1 MTISA
6 EWKRQ
11 MNKKVPGTQIA
22 IILAPV
28 VLFSKLIFSGK
39 ALFWGTPSTQF
50 IPWWSFAWR
59 SILAGQ
65 LPLWNPLVGMGA
77 PLAAN
82 YQSGLFYPPYWIY
95 LPIYAAGGVEWM
107 AWSVTLVVCAHLIWA
122 GLGTARILKELR
134 VGELGQTI
142 SGLAFSLS
150 GYLVARAGFLSIN
163 AAVSWLPWILLGL
176 LGVIKDKKR
185 SLFLLTA
192 SLTMLFL
199 AGHAQTAW
207 YCLLLGAA
215 WCVFWSFQTSQ
226 SRLENWKKLRQG
238 ILRFA
243 AAGILA
249 AGISAVQLIPTFEY
263 LIQSQRAGEYGYS
276 LAMTYSFWPWRFL
289 TLFGPDLFGNP
300 AQGNY
305 WGYGNF
311 WEDAIY
317 IGLLPCLLALGFL
330 LRSIFSK
337 EGRLEDAQGFS
348 KRKFALFLGGISA
361 VSFILALGKNTPI
374 YPLLYRFVPTFD
386 LFQAPTRWS
395 IWAVFSFSL
404 LAGLGVDS
412 LEKAGGRRLYV
423 TRLAAAGCLAVIA
436 GSLSARYWIDGLNP
450 TFFVSSARAG
460 SIGFLIV
467 LLILAVPK
475 EKAGRRYAGWSLAVV
490 VLVAGDL
497 VLAGWDLNPG
507 IEKDFYREIQ
517 AGTDRFNGRT
527 WIPAA
532 DEYQLKYERYFLF
545 ESFYPGVVWDT
556 MADIPLPNLGLL
568 TGEELVNNF
577 DPLVP
582 GRYQSWMDRLNS
594 GNPPEAILDMM
605 NVSQIIHASTGA
617 WRVDN
622 RTLPKESRLRVVG
635 CQEIYKSPS
644 DVLELVMKEP
654 EKYFQNIA
662 ITSNKKLECSSG
674 ITGIVEI
681 SSAQNGYLKANIS
694 VENAAYLFWAE
705 SWYPGWLV
713 RVDGGKASNSLRANY
728 LFQAAAVSPGKHQ
741 VEFIYRPGSFLW
753 GGVATIFSLAL
764 GGLLFIVTKRKY

>member
-1 MTISA
+1 MIPSA
-6 EWKRQ
+6 EVTQR
-11 MNKKVPGTQIA
+11 MNKKGPGTQIA

-59 SILAGQ
+59 SVLAGQ
-65 LPLWNPLVGMGA
+65 LPLWDPLVGMGA

-107 AWSVTLVVCAHLIWA
+107 AWSVTLIVCAHLIWA
-122 GLGTARILKELR
+122 GWGTARILKELR

-142 SGLAFSLS
+142 GGLAFSLS

-163 AAVSWLPWILLGL
+163 AAVSWLPWILVGL
-176 LGVIKDKKR
+176 LGVIKEKKN
-185 SLFLLTA
+185 SMFLLTA
-192 SLTMLFL
+192 SLTMLLL
-199 AGHAQTAW
+199 AGHAQSAW
-207 YCLLLGAA
+207 YILLLGAA
-215 WCVFWSFQTSQ
+215 WCVFWSIQTGQNRSG
-226 SRLENWKKLRQG
+226 NWKRLSRGMLRY
-238 ILRFA
+238 A

-249 AGISAVQLIPTFEY
+249 VGISAVQLIPTLEY
-263 LIQSQRAGEYGYS
+263 LLQSQRAGEYGYS
-276 LAMTYSFWPWRFL
+276 QAMTYSFWPWRLL
-289 TLFGPDLFGNP
+289 TLFAPNLFGNP

-330 LRSIFSK
+330 SKSIFGK
-337 EGRLEDAQGFS
+337 EGRLVNIQGFS
-348 KRKFALFLGGISA
+348 KRKLALFLGSISA

-374 YPLLYRFVPTFD
+374 YPLLYRYVPTFD

-395 IWAVFSFSL
+395 IWGVFSFSL

-412 LEKAGGRRLYV
+412 LKKAVGRRLYV

-450 TFFVSSARAG
+450 SFFISTARAG
-460 SIGFLIV
+460 IIGFLIV

-475 EKAGRRYAGWSLAVV
+475 KKVGRKYAGWSLAVV

-497 VLAGWDLNPG
+497 VLAGWGLNPG
-507 IEKDFYREIQ
+507 IEKDFYRERQ
-517 AGTDRFNGRT
+517 ASSDRNTGRI

-545 ESFYPGVVWDT
+545 DSFYPGVDWDNL
-556 MADIPLPNLGLL
+556 ADIPLPNLGLI

-582 GRYQSWMDRLNS
+582 GRYQEWMDRLNG
-594 GNPPEAILDMM
+594 GNPPDKILDMM
-605 NVSQIIHASTGA
+605 NVGQIIHTSSGA
-617 WRVDN
+617 WKVDN
-622 RTLPKESRLRVVG
+622 RDLPNESSLRIVG
-635 CQEIYKSPS
+635 CREISKMPS
-644 DVLELVMKEP
+644 AVLEVVMKEP
-654 EKYFQNIA
+654 EKYYRDIA
-662 ITSNKKLECSSG
+662 IISKEKLECVSS
-674 ITGIVEI
+674 I
-681 SSAQNGYLKANIS
+681 SGTAVIESAQNGYLKANIS
-694 VENAAYLFWAE
+694 VEKAAYLFWAE

-713 RVDGGKASNSLRANY
+713 RVDGGKASHSLQANY
-728 LFQAAAVSPGKHQ
+728 LFQAAAVTPGNHQ
-741 VEFIYRPGSFLW
+741 VEFIYRPASFIW
-753 GGVATIFSLAL
+753 GGTTTIFSLAL
-764 GGLLFIVTKRKY
+764 GGMLFVVAKRKK